1 MLVTFN
7 LNRCMNLYAAYHRYV
22 YISVI
27 IREKWDT
34 CEYMLNIL
42 YICISTVTLYI
53 INTMNLV

>member
-7 LNRCMNLYAAYHRYV
+7 LNCFMNLYAAYHRYV
-22 YISVI
+22 YIFVI

-42 YICISTVTLYI
+42 YICISTVNLYI
-53 INTMNLV
+53 IDKMNLV